1 MFADDKSIENMQQL
15 FIEFKKYLEL
25 QKEYTKLEVTEKLS
39 KLLSTLLLVLL
50 VVILGVVVLFHLSFT
65 LVYILAP
72 LVGGL
77 MMSFALIT
85 CFHILLIVLLVLF
98 RKKLIIDPTVKLIA
112 EIFMDN
118 TTNTTPVTLE
128 SIAQK
133 KAMLLQEIRLQK
145 EIMTGLTQEIF
156 APLEPATNKANAM
169 MRAFNTGMAVFDG
182 IVLGVK
188 VMKKF
193 RKIFG
198 RKR

>member
-15 FIEFKKYLEL
+15 FMEFKKYLEL
-25 QKEYTKLEVTEKLS
+25 QKEYTKLEVTEKLY

-112 EIFMDN
+112 ELFLDN
-118 TTNTTPVTLE
+118 
-128 SIAQK
+128 
-133 KAMLLQEIRLQK
+133 
-145 EIMTGLTQEIF
+145 
-156 APLEPATNKANAM
+156 
-169 MRAFNTGMAVFDG
+169 
-182 IVLGVK
+182 
-188 VMKKF
+188 
-193 RKIFG
+193 
-198 RKR
+198 

>member
-25 QKEYTKLEVTEKLS
+25 QKEYTKLEVTENQS
-39 KLLSTLLLVLL
+39 KLLSSLLFVLL

-112 EIFMDN
+112 ELFLDN
-118 TTNTTPVTLE
+118 
-128 SIAQK
+128 
-133 KAMLLQEIRLQK
+133 
-145 EIMTGLTQEIF
+145 
-156 APLEPATNKANAM
+156 
-169 MRAFNTGMAVFDG
+169 
-182 IVLGVK
+182 
-188 VMKKF
+188 
-193 RKIFG
+193 
-198 RKR
+198 

>member
-77 MMSFALIT
+77 MISFALIT
-85 CFHILLIVLLVLF
+85 CFHILLIVLLSYSAKSSL
-98 RKKLIIDPTVKLIA
+98 LIR
-112 EIFMDN
+112 
-118 TTNTTPVTLE
+118 
-128 SIAQK
+128 Q
-133 KAMLLQEIRLQK
+133 
-145 EIMTGLTQEIF
+145 
-156 APLEPATNKANAM
+156 
-169 MRAFNTGMAVFDG
+169 
-182 IVLGVK
+182 
-188 VMKKF
+188 
-193 RKIFG
+193 
-198 RKR
+198 

>member
-39 KLLSTLLLVLL
+39 KLLSTLSLVLL

-112 EIFMDN
+112 ELFLDN
-118 TTNTTPVTLE
+118 
-128 SIAQK
+128 
-133 KAMLLQEIRLQK
+133 
-145 EIMTGLTQEIF
+145 
-156 APLEPATNKANAM
+156 
-169 MRAFNTGMAVFDG
+169 
-182 IVLGVK
+182 
-188 VMKKF
+188 
-193 RKIFG
+193 
-198 RKR
+198 

>member
-65 LVYILAP
+65 LV
-72 LVGGL
+72 GGL

-112 EIFMDN
+112 ELFLDN
-118 TTNTTPVTLE
+118 
-128 SIAQK
+128 
-133 KAMLLQEIRLQK
+133 
-145 EIMTGLTQEIF
+145 
-156 APLEPATNKANAM
+156 
-169 MRAFNTGMAVFDG
+169 
-182 IVLGVK
+182 
-188 VMKKF
+188 
-193 RKIFG
+193 
-198 RKR
+198 

>member
-77 MMSFALIT
+77 MMSLALIT

-112 EIFMDN
+112 ELFLDN
-118 TTNTTPVTLE
+118 
-128 SIAQK
+128 
-133 KAMLLQEIRLQK
+133 
-145 EIMTGLTQEIF
+145 
-156 APLEPATNKANAM
+156 
-169 MRAFNTGMAVFDG
+169 
-182 IVLGVK
+182 
-188 VMKKF
+188 
-193 RKIFG
+193 
-198 RKR
+198 

>member
-39 KLLSTLLLVLL
+39 KLRSTLLLVLL

-112 EIFMDN
+112 ELFLDN
-118 TTNTTPVTLE
+118 
-128 SIAQK
+128 
-133 KAMLLQEIRLQK
+133 
-145 EIMTGLTQEIF
+145 
-156 APLEPATNKANAM
+156 
-169 MRAFNTGMAVFDG
+169 
-182 IVLGVK
+182 
-188 VMKKF
+188 
-193 RKIFG
+193 
-198 RKR
+198 

>member
-25 QKEYTKLEVTEKLS
+25 QKEYTKLEVTENLS
-39 KLLSTLLLVLL
+39 KLLSTLLLVRL

-112 EIFMDN
+112 ELFLDN
-118 TTNTTPVTLE
+118 
-128 SIAQK
+128 
-133 KAMLLQEIRLQK
+133 
-145 EIMTGLTQEIF
+145 
-156 APLEPATNKANAM
+156 
-169 MRAFNTGMAVFDG
+169 
-182 IVLGVK
+182 
-188 VMKKF
+188 
-193 RKIFG
+193 
-198 RKR
+198 